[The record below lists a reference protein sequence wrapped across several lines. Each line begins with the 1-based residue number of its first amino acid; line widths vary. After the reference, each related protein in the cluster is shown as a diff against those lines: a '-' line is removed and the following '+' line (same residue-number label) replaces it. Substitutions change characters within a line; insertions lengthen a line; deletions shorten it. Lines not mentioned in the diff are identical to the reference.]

1 MMQFFCC
8 QCKYIS
14 FVRRAKHKSLIRIF
28 KSVETEGI
36 SNFLVK
42 WCTCTDK
49 GACVWPVKARFQ
61 TCAFGSDVYFANK
74 DKPNNTKKQSNL
86 TCAHDLK
93 CHLRLTVIWLA
104 NSHWSSY
111 LLCSAVPSKQ
121 TNPFASGKWYDGR
134 LMKNSQ
140 LPTIK

>member
-14 FVRRAKHKSLIRIF
+14 FVRHAKHKSLMRIF

-74 DKPNNTKKQSNL
+74 DKPNNTKKQNNL
-86 TCAHDLK
+86 TCAQFN
-93 CHLRLTVIWLA
+93 LT
-104 NSHWSSY
+104 
-111 LLCSAVPSKQ
+111 
-121 TNPFASGKWYDGR
+121 
-134 LMKNSQ
+134 LMKMPLTSDRDLVGQQSLVFLSFVFSRSFKTNKPFCQ
-140 LPTIK
+140 WQMV